1 MVGQILHCQN
11 VPRHAEKQIHE
22 VETTFITQQQ
32 DENKAI
38 YTIVKNTI
46 QPELTRLLGITV
58 AKVKECNGYN
68 ADNLTYD
75 LIL

>member
-1 MVGQILHCQN
+1 
-11 VPRHAEKQIHE
+11 

-58 AKVKECNGYN
+58 AKEKECNGYN